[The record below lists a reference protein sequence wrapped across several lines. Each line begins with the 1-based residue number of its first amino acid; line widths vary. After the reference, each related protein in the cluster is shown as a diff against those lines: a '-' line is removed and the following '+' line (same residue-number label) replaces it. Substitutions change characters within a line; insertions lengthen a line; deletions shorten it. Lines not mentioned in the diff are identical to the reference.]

1 MNKEA
6 EKKITSRELKAKE
19 TRSKIIEYSTKLFLE
34 KGFKG
39 VTISDILKTTGL
51 SKGAFYHHFSSKEE
65 LFVELM
71 QSLIDEFAEIP
82 YDTFD
87 NSSLYNFYVDYINHL
102 TNKPEKNVINSFQ
115 YTTLLYDAM
124 KIIPD
129 LRNRIK
135 VIKDTEEKNWL
146 NVVRNARENGEIDT
160 PMGDEQITRMFLA
173 SSSGVGM
180 NQSSIDDG
188 DRKSILIDLWNA
200 FYNGLKKEKGGI

>member
-1 MNKEA
+1 MTKEA

-19 TRSKIIEYSTKLFLE
+19 TKSKIIECSTKLFLD

-39 VTISDILKTTGL
+39 VTLSDILKATGL

-71 QSLIDEFAEIP
+71 QCLIDEFANIP
-82 YDTFD
+82 YDMFD
-87 NSSLYNFYVDYINHL
+87 NSSLYNFYIDYINHL
-102 TNKPEKNVINSFQ
+102 TNQPEKNVINSFQ
-115 YTTLLYDAM
+115 YTTLLYDAI

-135 VIKDTEEKNWL
+135 IIKDTEEKNWI
-146 NVVRNARENGEIDT
+146 NVIKNARENGEIDT
-160 PMGDEQITRMFLA
+160 PMSDEQITKMFLS
-173 SSSGVGM
+173 SSSGIGI

-188 DRKSILIDLWNA
+188 DRKNILIDLWNA
-200 FYNGLKKEKGGI
+200 FYIGLKNEKEGV